1 MGRHSD
7 SSSTSTTLAELGTL
21 ARRGLT
27 RRNDAGSPV
36 HRAESTRLRTSPAM
50 LRASGA
56 AATLALA
63 ISGGAYAAVEAGSQ
77 DVRPLTETQVRL
89 QAIGSAGVNGQ
100 TTGLAVEGGDATITT
115 VTEDQV
121 QAHTSVEQP
130 TDTLPA
136 GETQVQTAGA
146 DGLVRVTYHV
156 VTENGVEVSREVVS
170 SVVVTAA
177 VEEVVLVG
185 TGAQS
190 SAPSPTPAP
199 VAPGGTSAAAAQAIA
214 QSMMSS
220 YGWNDSEFSCL
231 VSLWQR
237 ESGWN
242 YQAQNPSSGAYGIPQ
257 ALPGSKMGSVAAD
270 WATNPATQITW
281 GLGYIQGRYGSP
293 CAAWA
298 HSNSVGW
305 Y

>member
-1 MGRHSD
+1 M
-7 SSSTSTTLAELGTL
+7 
-21 ARRGLT
+21 
-27 RRNDAGSPV
+27 
-36 HRAESTRLRTSPAM
+36 RTSPAM

-63 ISGGAYAAVEAGSQ
+63 ISGGAYAAVQAGNQ
-77 DVRPLTETQVRL
+77 DVRPLSESQVRL
-89 QAIGSAGVNGQ
+89 QAIGSAGANGQ
-100 TTGLAVEGGDATITT
+100 TTGLVVEDEGAAITT
-115 VTEDQV
+115 VIEDQV
-121 QAHTSVEQP
+121 QAHTRVEQQ

-136 GETQVQTAGA
+136 GETQVQTAGV
-146 DGLVRVTYHV
+146 DGLIRVTYHV
-156 VTENGVEVSREVVS
+156 VTEDGVEVSREVVS
-170 SVVVTAA
+170 SVVVTAP
-177 VEEVVLVG
+177 VEEVVLIG
-185 TGAQS
+185 TGTQA
-190 SAPSPTPAP
+190 SAPSPTPTP
-199 VAPGGTSAAAAQAIA
+199 VAPGGGTTAASAQAIA

-220 YGWNDSEFSCL
+220 YGWNDSEFHCL

-237 ESGWN
+237 ESNWN

>member
-21 ARRGLT
+21 ARRGLK
-27 RRNDAGSPV
+27 RRNDAGSPG

-121 QAHTSVEQP
+121 QAHTRVEQP